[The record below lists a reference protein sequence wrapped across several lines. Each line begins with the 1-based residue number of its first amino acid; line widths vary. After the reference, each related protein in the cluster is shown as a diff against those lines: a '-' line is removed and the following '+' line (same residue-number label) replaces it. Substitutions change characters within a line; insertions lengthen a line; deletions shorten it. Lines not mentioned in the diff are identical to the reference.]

1 MNSNKNK
8 LILNDRLDQ
17 ILANDFKNDSYD
29 SFDFINIDFIL
40 LNDIY
45 IQITENVLVE
55 IILNIDF
62 LIIQA
67 PQIKISIRYEEI
79 SNFSIQEANNV
90 HK

>member
-1 MNSNKNK
+1 MNSNENK

-17 ILANDFKNDSYD
+17 ILVNNFKNDSHD

-55 IILNIDF
+55 IILNTDF

-67 PQIKISIRYEEI
+67 PQIKISIKYEEI

>member
-1 MNSNKNK
+1 MNSNENK

-55 IILNIDF
+55 IILNTDF

-67 PQIKISIRYEEI
+67 PQIKISIKYEEI

>member
-17 ILANDFKNDSYD
+17 ILTNDFKNDSHD
-29 SFDFINIDFIL
+29 SFNFINIDFIL

-45 IQITENVLVE
+45 IQIIENVLVE
-55 IILNIDF
+55 ITLNTDF
-62 LIIQA
+62 LIIQT
-67 PQIKISIRYEEI
+67 PQIKISIKYEEI

>member
-45 IQITENVLVE
+45 IQITENVLVK
-55 IILNIDF
+55 IILNTDF
-62 LIIQA
+62 LILQT
-67 PQIKISIRYEEI
+67 PQIKISIKYEEI

>member
-1 MNSNKNK
+1 MNSNENK

-17 ILANDFKNDSYD
+17 ILVNDFKNDSYD

-55 IILNIDF
+55 IILNTDF

-67 PQIKISIRYEEI
+67 PQIKISIKYEEI

>member
-1 MNSNKNK
+1 MNNNKNK

-17 ILANDFKNDSYD
+17 ILANDFKNDLHD

-55 IILNIDF
+55 IILNTDF
-62 LIIQA
+62 LILQT
-67 PQIKISIRYEEI
+67 PQIKISIKYEEI

>member
-17 ILANDFKNDSYD
+17 IFASDFKNDSHD

-45 IQITENVLVE
+45 IQITENVLVK
-55 IILNIDF
+55 IILNTDF
-62 LIIQA
+62 LILQT
-67 PQIKISIRYEEI
+67 PQIKISIKYKEI

>member
-1 MNSNKNK
+1 MNSNENK

-17 ILANDFKNDSYD
+17 ILANDFKNNSYD

-55 IILNIDF
+55 IILNTDF

-67 PQIKISIRYEEI
+67 PQIKISIKYEEI
-79 SNFSIQEANNV
+79 FNFSIQEANNV

>member
-17 ILANDFKNDSYD
+17 ILANDFKNDSHD
-29 SFDFINIDFIL
+29 SVDFINIDFIL

-45 IQITENVLVE
+45 IQITENVLVK
-55 IILNIDF
+55 IILNTDF
-62 LIIQA
+62 LILQT
-67 PQIKISIRYEEI
+67 PQIKISIKYEEI

>member
-17 ILANDFKNDSYD
+17 ILANAFKNDSHD

-55 IILNIDF
+55 IILNTDF
-62 LIIQA
+62 LILQT
-67 PQIKISIRYEEI
+67 PQIKISIKYEEI

>member
-17 ILANDFKNDSYD
+17 ILANDFKNDSRD

-40 LNDIY
+40 INDIY

-55 IILNIDF
+55 IILNTDF
-62 LIIQA
+62 LILQT
-67 PQIKISIRYEEI
+67 PQIKISIKYEEI

>member
-17 ILANDFKNDSYD
+17 IFANDFKNDSHD

-55 IILNIDF
+55 IILNTDF
-62 LIIQA
+62 LILQT
-67 PQIKISIRYEEI
+67 PQIKISIKYEEI

>member
-17 ILANDFKNDSYD
+17 ILANGFKNDSYD

-55 IILNIDF
+55 IILNTDF
-62 LIIQA
+62 LILQT
-67 PQIKISIRYEEI
+67 PQIKISIKYEEI

>member
-17 ILANDFKNDSYD
+17 ILVNDFKNDSHD

-55 IILNIDF
+55 IILNTDF
-62 LIIQA
+62 LIIQT
-67 PQIKISIRYEEI
+67 PQIKISIKYEEI

>member
-55 IILNIDF
+55 IILNTDF

-67 PQIKISIRYEEI
+67 RQIKISIKYEEI

>member
-1 MNSNKNK
+1 MNSNENK

-55 IILNIDF
+55 IILNTDF
-62 LIIQA
+62 LIIQT
-67 PQIKISIRYEEI
+67 PQIKISIKYEEI

>member
-1 MNSNKNK
+1 MNSNENK

-29 SFDFINIDFIL
+29 SFDFTNIDFIL

-55 IILNIDF
+55 IILNTDF

-67 PQIKISIRYEEI
+67 PQIKISIKYEEI

>member
-17 ILANDFKNDSYD
+17 ILANDFKNDSRD

-55 IILNIDF
+55 IILNTDF
-62 LIIQA
+62 LILQT
-67 PQIKISIRYEEI
+67 PQIKISIKYEEI

>member
-8 LILNDRLDQ
+8 LILNDKLDQ

-55 IILNIDF
+55 IILNTDF
-62 LIIQA
+62 LIIQT
-67 PQIKISIRYEEI
+67 PQIKISIKYEEI